1 MIVFDTLWNN
11 FPDKDVMKL
20 SCRNKQPTKSI
31 PFENYCA
38 ILLSECFIKS
48 GMDLSLLSGDR
59 CWSHQG
65 KRHII
70 RAEELGNTLKK
81 RVPAGFSQPIKIESS
96 SFQTI
101 LDGKTGII
109 YFKDYWQRD
118 KEIYAH
124 RSGDHIDLWNKD
136 RITSSSMFTR
146 SILEFFGRVS
156 DLNKSRE
163 IWFWEVK

>member
-1 MIVFDTLWNN
+1 MITFNTLWKN
-11 FPDKDVMKL
+11 FPDKEAIKVR
-20 SCRNKQPTKSI
+20 CRNKQPTKST

-38 ILLSECFIKS
+38 TLLSECFIRS
-48 GMDLSLLSGDR
+48 GIDLSLLSGDR

-70 RAEELGNTLKK
+70 RAEELGNALKK
-81 RVPAGFSQPIKIESS
+81 KIPAGFSQPKKIEPG

-101 LDGKTGII
+101 LDEKTGVI
-109 YFKDYWQRD
+109 YFKDYWRRG
-118 KEIYAH
+118 KESFAQ

-146 SILEFFGRVS
+146 SILEFLGRVS